1 MKNIDWRLRILV
13 GIILLIIAAI
23 AIKLS
28 LQMKEINSDYN
39 KYAILAILAIWG
51 GCDWLMKG
59 IQDKT

>member
-1 MKNIDWRLRILV
+1 MENIDWRLRILV
-13 GIILLIIAAI
+13 GIILLIIAVG
-23 AIKLS
+23 AIKLC
-28 LQMKEINSDYN
+28 LDMRALESDYN

>member
-1 MKNIDWRLRILV
+1 MENIDWRLRILV
-13 GIILLIIAAI
+13 GIILLIIAVG
-23 AIKLS
+23 AIKLC
-28 LQMKEINSDYN
+28 LDMRTLESDYN